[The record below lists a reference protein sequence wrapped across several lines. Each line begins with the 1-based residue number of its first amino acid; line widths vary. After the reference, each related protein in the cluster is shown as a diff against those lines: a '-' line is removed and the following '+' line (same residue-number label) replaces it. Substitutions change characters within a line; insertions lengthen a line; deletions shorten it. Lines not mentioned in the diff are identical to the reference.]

1 MPLRISHQQLSA
13 NRWTT
18 DRDMTFTD
26 MLLSLLES
34 TAAAA
39 EAKNMGE
46 HCLWLA
52 SLIQESVQ
60 HAHPIR

>member
-1 MPLRISHQQLSA
+1 MPLRISHQELSA

-46 HCLWLA
+46 HCSWLV
-52 SLIQESVQ
+52 SVSQESAQ
-60 HAHPIR
+60 CRTPTC

>member
-1 MPLRISHQQLSA
+1 MPLRISHQELSG

-46 HCLWLA
+46 HCSWLVA
-52 SLIQESVQ
+52 LSQESAQ
-60 HAHPIR
+60 PESPPC

>member
-1 MPLRISHQQLSA
+1 MPLRISHQELSG

-46 HCLWLA
+46 HCLWLVA
-52 SLIQESVQ
+52 LSQESAQ
-60 HAHPIR
+60 PESPTC

>member
-1 MPLRISHQQLSA
+1 M
-13 NRWTT
+13 WTT
-18 DRDMTFTD
+18 DREMTFTD

-46 HCLWLA
+46 HCLWLVA
-52 SLIQESVQ
+52 LSQESAQ
-60 HAHPIR
+60 PESPTC